1 MNNRIKKFSEFNNV
15 SEGGAAIK
23 SSKDIKESEVPAT
36 LQHIRENILPLI
48 GVGEQE
54 GEDYMFIGSI
64 GKKMNPDDTSGDIDL
79 TYDGEKFAE
88 MNGVDFK
95 ACSSAL
101 MAILKEKLPAVLGF
115 EPEMK
120 LMQGLG
126 ILSVGWPIKGDIEN
140 GVVQLDLIPVKTM
153 EWARFI
159 YYSPDYRTGESRW
172 KSAHRNWLLSAA
184 LVAKKEILSRDEQGE
199 VMDYLSPVIVL
210 PSGLY
215 LNKKSYQ
222 GKIKSRLKDPKRID
236 QTFITNNPQELIDYA
251 LGPGYTEKDVKTFEQ
266 VFKIMTSPSFK
277 YKDFLPEIKEKFIEL
292 LNRTNLPIPPE
303 TEKLS

>member
-1 MNNRIKKFSEFNNV
+1 MSNRIKKFSEFNNV

-64 GKKMNPDDTSGDIDL
+64 GKKMNPDDTSGDVDL

-95 ACSSAL
+95 ACSATL
-101 MAILKEKLPAVLGF
+101 MEILKEKIPAVLGF

-153 EWARFI
+153 DWARFI
-159 YYSPDYRTGESRW
+159 YYSPDYRTGESKW

-251 LGPGYTEKDVKTFEQ
+251 LGPGYTENDVKTFEQ
-266 VFKIMTSPSFK
+266 VFKIMTSQSFK

>member
-36 LQHIRENILPLI
+36 LQHIRENMLPLI